1 MLPSQVPGDAGRSPG
16 RSSCRGHPALTS
28 RRRRS
33 ATALHSQCRAPGDAG
48 RSPGR
53 SRRALKTRRR
63 RSAKP
68 AAAVKVQSS
77 PRLRMWRQDWS
88 LSGLVAFGT
97 GRFSGRPESDWSLSG
112 LVAFG
117 TGRFSGRPESDR
129 SLSGLV
135 AYGTGRFSGLARQ
148 SSGSLPRPPSPAA
161 RLASRTSTVMVPLS
175 AEHEGGGGNGGREYT
190 RMRRLRLGRAAR
202 VGPTTRKRLAGR
214 GGRLR
219 GASGGQ
225 PRPLPAAGQRRA
237 RDAASRGV
245 GGADAIREYS
255 SVSRGVSGGPLSVR
269 VLARCCAAAVC
280 GGNSHAQQ
288 DVRALAPGSG
298 ERREWGTARTR
309 GRTEGGI

>member
-1 MLPSQVPGDAGRSPG
+1 
-16 RSSCRGHPALTS
+16 
-28 RRRRS
+28 
-33 ATALHSQCRAPGDAG
+33 
-48 RSPGR
+48 
-53 SRRALKTRRR
+53 
-63 RSAKP
+63 
-68 AAAVKVQSS
+68 
-77 PRLRMWRQDWS
+77 
-88 LSGLVAFGT
+88 
-97 GRFSGRPESDWSLSG
+97 
-112 LVAFG
+112 
-117 TGRFSGRPESDR
+117 
-129 SLSGLV
+129 
-135 AYGTGRFSGLARQ
+135 
-148 SSGSLPRPPSPAA
+148 
-161 RLASRTSTVMVPLS
+161 MVPLS

>member
-97 GRFSGRPESDWSLSG
+97 GRFSGRPE
-112 LVAFG
+112 
-117 TGRFSGRPESDR
+117 RDR

-135 AYGTGRFSGLARQ
+135 AFGTGRFSGLARQ